1 MPPDNIP
8 LEQIE
13 YRLFLVRSGSHA
25 ISVARE
31 DGAMRLPRI
40 TILRWTRPA
49 EQLQQVIDPLADLH
63 VIILDVIFQQDGLG
77 PSAVVEI
84 LSPESLD
91 GWAEV
96 GLNEIAEVE
105 MTRESERQSSPFLQ
119 ETRVFIVRSRA
130 WVGSKKQWS
139 GCGQKQVTVPH
150 SPERSVN
157 TMRVPVLH

>member
-1 MPPDNIP
+1 MHPDNIP
-8 LEQIE
+8 IEQIE
-13 YRLFLVRSGSHA
+13 YRLFLVRSGSHT
-25 ISVARE
+25 ISAARE

-49 EQLQQVIDPLADLH
+49 EQLQQVIESAWRLH

-105 MTRESERQSSPFLQ
+105 MTRGERETVKSILAGDKSAHCPF
-119 ETRVFIVRSRA
+119 SRLGWIEEA
-130 WVGSKKQWS
+130 MEW
-139 GCGQKQVTVPH
+139 
-150 SPERSVN
+150 
-157 TMRVPVLH
+157 